1 MSQYTQLNTNLVE
14 EFGNLE
20 QVCNQMYSTTHG
32 VTAYIEEMQS
42 CDKRKAMSVV
52 NWDAHLEML
61 KRVRYKRNR
70 LSHGEESFDAQF
82 ATQDDVDYLVLFKN
96 DILRQ
101 KDPLSRYSRLASERK
116 TTDSVVSYTKT
127 ANSSKN
133 SAKNDENEELKEKM
147 LRSVSYAFGI
157 IFLILIFIY
166 ITT

>member
-1 MSQYTQLNTNLVE
+1 MSQYTQLNTRLVE

-32 VTAYIEEMQS
+32 VTAYIENMQS
-42 CDKRKAMSVV
+42 CDRYNAMSVK

-70 LSHGEESFDAQF
+70 LSHGEESFDTQF

-96 DILRQ
+96 DILSQ
-101 KDPLSRYSRLASERK
+101 KDPLYKYFHLTPAPKNTDTSASYAK
-116 TTDSVVSYTKT
+116 V
-127 ANSSKN
+127 ANSSKS

-147 LRSVSYAFGI
+147 LKSVFCAFGI
-157 IFLILIFIY
+157 IFLTLIFIY
-166 ITT
+166 LTT